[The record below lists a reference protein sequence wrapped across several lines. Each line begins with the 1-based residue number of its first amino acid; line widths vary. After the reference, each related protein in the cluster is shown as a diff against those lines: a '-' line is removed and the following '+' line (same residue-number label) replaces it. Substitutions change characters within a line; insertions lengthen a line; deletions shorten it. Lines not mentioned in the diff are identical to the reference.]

1 MTNDR
6 LPAST
11 DAIEPAWLSGALA
24 PRFPGVRVQ
33 TIEVLERHEVTNSH
47 ARLRVHYHESAGA
60 PEFMF
65 AKVPPSEPARRET
78 IAKTGMGRREA
89 LFYSTLAS
97 SLSLRVPDAY
107 VALHD
112 DRDGSFLLLLEDLVT
127 TGGTVSDG
135 TWGIAPDAAA
145 RALDELADLHV
156 RFEDPA
162 RREAQAPWVPRASH
176 GSNYGATMLRYG
188 LDHHRD
194 RLSDDFAAVAL
205 MYIDHSDVLH
215 ALWQV
220 GPATVIHG
228 DTHIGNLFDDHG
240 RAGFLDWGIINVST
254 PMRDVSYFL
263 NMAMSIDDRRRN
275 ERDLLRLYLER
286 RSAAGGSDISFDDA
300 WHAHR
305 VHAAYTVPASCQ
317 VVTFPENATPR
328 RRVFANAFLARAEA
342 ALADL
347 EVRSVL
353 RQTAGL

>member
-1 MTNDR
+1 MTDKR
-6 LPAST
+6 LPASA
-11 DAIEPAWLSGALA
+11 DDIEPAWLSSALA
-24 PRFPGVRVQ
+24 PRFPGVRAHA
-33 TIEVLERHEVTNSH
+33 IEILERHEVTNSH
-47 ARLRVHYHESAGA
+47 ARLRIHYDQAAGA

-65 AKVPPSEPARRET
+65 AKVPPSDPARRET
-78 IAKTGMGRREA
+78 IAKTNMGRREA
-89 LFYSTLAS
+89 LFYATLAS

-112 DRDGSFLLLLEDLVT
+112 DADGSFLLLLEDLVT
-127 TGGTVSDG
+127 TGAAVSDG

-145 RALDELADLHV
+145 RALGELADLHV

-162 RREAQAPWVPRASH
+162 QRQAMAPWVPRASH

-194 RLSDDFAAVAL
+194 RLSDDFAAVAEI
-205 MYIDHSDVLH
+205 YIDRSDALH

-263 NMAMSIDDRRRN
+263 NMAMSIEDRRQHD
-275 ERDLLRLYLER
+275 RDLLRHYLER
-286 RSAAGGSDISFDDA
+286 RNAVGGSAITFDEA

-305 VHAAYTVPASCQ
+305 IHAAYTVPASCQ
-317 VVTFPENATPR
+317 VVTFPDDATPR
-328 RRVFANAFLARAEA
+328 RRVFAAAFLARAEA

-347 EVRSVL
+347 EVRSLL